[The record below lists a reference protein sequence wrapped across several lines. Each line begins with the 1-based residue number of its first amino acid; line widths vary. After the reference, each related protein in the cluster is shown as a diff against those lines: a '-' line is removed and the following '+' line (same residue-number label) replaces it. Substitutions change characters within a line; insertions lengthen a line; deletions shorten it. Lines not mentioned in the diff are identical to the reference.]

1 MNIFVESNINEGVI
15 MQVILNKLNEILSH
29 IKDNDSSKYID
40 INEVSELCS
49 VSKATIYRNV
59 KSNQLKASDKTGKLL
74 FKVSDV
80 ENWLNG

>member
-1 MNIFVESNINEGVI
+1 MKLL
-15 MQVILNKLNEILSH
+15 LNKLDQILTY
-29 IKDNDSSKYID
+29 IKDNNPSRYID

-49 VSKATIYRNV
+49 ISKSTIRRNI
-59 KSNQLKASDKTGKLL
+59 KSHQLKASDKTGKLL

>member
-1 MNIFVESNINEGVI
+1 MIEQLELFKGVK

-29 IKDNDSSKYID
+29 IKNNDKSRYID

-49 VSKATIYRNV
+49 ISKSTIRRNV

-74 FKVSDV
+74 FKVADV
-80 ENWLNG
+80 EDWLNG

>member
-1 MNIFVESNINEGVI
+1 MIEQIELFKGVK
-15 MQVILNKLNEILSH
+15 MQLILNKLNEILSH
-29 IKDNDSSKYID
+29 IKDNDKSRYID

-49 VSKATIYRNV
+49 ISKSTIRRNV

-74 FKVSDV
+74 FKVTDV

>member
-1 MNIFVESNINEGVI
+1 MIISVESNINEGVI

-29 IKDNDSSKYID
+29 IKDKDSSKYID

-59 KSNQLKASDKTGKLL
+59 KKKQLKASDTTGKLL
-74 FKVSDV
+74 FKVEEV
-80 ENWLNG
+80 ERWLNN

>member
-1 MNIFVESNINEGVI
+1 
-15 MQVILNKLNEILSH
+15 MQVILNKLNEILSY
-29 IKDNDSSKYID
+29 IKKTDPSRFID

-49 VSKATIYRNV
+49 ISKSTIRRNV
-59 KSNQLKASDKTGKLL
+59 KSHQLKASDKTGKLL